1 MPVIWQ
7 STRCRRSSMN
17 SDAESSENSLLSV
30 IGEIA
35 ILVRRLTHPR
45 SAVLSPAGI
54 HCWR

>member
-17 SDAESSENSLLSV
+17 SDAEGSENSLLSV

-35 ILVRRLTHPR
+35 ILRQLTHPR